1 MTGLAP
7 SKAAQFFRS
16 EDYISAQH
24 TTLTSGIQGLVP
36 SAGGWTGVVSL
47 ACRCPWVSGGASISS
62 HSGIRGPVPNAGG
75 LGPAALVGWL
85 RLGWLPGCSV
95 CKA

>member
-16 EDYISAQH
+16 DAYISAQH

-36 SAGGWTGVVSL
+36 
-47 ACRCPWVSGGASISS
+47 
-62 HSGIRGPVPNAGG
+62 NAGAC
-75 LGPAALVGWL
+75 LAHLWAAVQAGH
-85 RLGWLPGCSV
+85 G
-95 CKA
+95 

>member
-36 SAGGWTGVVSL
+36 SAGGWTG
-47 ACRCPWVSGGASISS
+47 ADM
-62 HSGIRGPVPNAGG
+62 
-75 LGPAALVGWL
+75 LVGTHAAQFCCFRPALSW
-85 RLGWLPGCSV
+85 P
-95 CKA
+95 

>member
-16 EDYISAQH
+16 ESYISAQH

-36 SAGGWTGVVSL
+36 
-47 ACRCPWVSGGASISS
+47 
-62 HSGIRGPVPNAGG
+62 NAG
-75 LGPAALVGWL
+75 AWL
-85 RLGWLPGCSV
+85 DTVQLWWRCSYGV
-95 CKA
+95 AGTACAPR

>member
-16 EDYISAQH
+16 DAYISAQH

-36 SAGGWTGVVSL
+36 
-47 ACRCPWVSGGASISS
+47 
-62 HSGIRGPVPNAGG
+62 NAGG
-75 LGPAALVGWL
+75 CPAWLQMCGAACGPGM
-85 RLGWLPGCSV
+85 
-95 CKA
+95 